1 MSEHKKSACDKGND
15 QYREHHCVHPTVTT
29 GKGMAHRDF
38 TKYASI
44 ILIEYALIYNEV
56 IDC

>member
-1 MSEHKKSACDKGND
+1 MSEHKKSACGKGND
-15 QYREHHCVHPTVTT
+15 QYREHHCGHTETI